1 MSFQL
6 DMAAANA
13 WLKEWYDAQRI
24 QKMVYGDHPT
34 LAMTPKNE
42 EVGGKYY
49 PVPVVFEGSQGRSST
64 FTNAHGNQTPAQ
76 GAEFMVTLKK
86 DYGLATFDNMTIKA
100 MASERGAF
108 MVGLRPHVD
117 LALGGVSKSI
127 SSSLFRSGT
136 GSIAQI
142 SGAVASG
149 VITLS
154 NPADLYQF
162 STGQTLQA
170 NATDGGTPRAAKGYV
185 INRSIRNGTIT
196 VSDTAI
202 GGAAGTPSGWQN
214 ADFLLVDGDNNA
226 KPTGFK
232 GWLPM
237 TDPTSSDNFYGV
249 NRSVDYRLFG
259 INYDGSGQ
267 SVEEALIDHL
277 FLMGRENAAPDVFVT
292 NFGSNAAIVKAL
304 GTRRIYEQMSGPAG
318 ISFRAVVV
326 DGVKGPVR
334 IMPDADCQVATGYH
348 LTLNTWKLISLG
360 PAPQTLMY
368 EEREQMLRVY
378 NGDQSE
384 FRSGAYLNLCCD
396 APVKNGQL
404 LLSS

>member
-13 WLKEWYDAQRI
+13 WLKEWYDSQRTQQI
-24 QKMVYGDHPT
+24 VYGQHPT
-34 LAMTPKNE
+34 LAMLPKNE

-49 PVPVVFEGSQGRSST
+49 PVPIVFEGSQGRSST
-64 FTNAHGNQTPAQ
+64 FTNAQGNQTPAQ

-108 MVGLRPHVD
+108 MVGLRPHID
-117 LALGGVSKSI
+117 LALGGVSKSM
-127 SSSLFRSGT
+127 SSSAFRSGT
-136 GSIAQI
+136 GTIGQI
-142 SGAVASG
+142 STISSG
-149 VITLS
+149 VITLTD
-154 NPADLYQF
+154 PADLYQF
-162 STGQTLQA
+162 ATGQTLNA
-170 NATDGGTPRAAKGYV
+170 NATDGGTPRATKGYV
-185 INRSIRNGTIT
+185 TNRSIRNGTIT
-196 VSDTAI
+196 VSATAI
-202 GGAAGTPSGWQN
+202 GGSAGTPTNWANS
-214 ADFLLVDGDNNA
+214 DYLLVDGDNNA
-226 KPTGFK
+226 KPSGFK

-292 NFGSNAAIVKAL
+292 NFGSNSAIIKAL

-318 ISFRAVVV
+318 ISFRSVVV

-334 IMPDADCQVATGYH
+334 IVPDADCQVETGYH
-348 LTLNTWKLISLG
+348 LTLNTWKMISLG

-368 EEREQMLRVY
+368 EERETMLRVY

-384 FRSGAYLNLCCD
+384 FRSGAYYNFVCD

-404 LLSS
+404 TLST